1 MNANKSDSVGERNPT
16 STKGR
21 SRWKS
26 SSENYLLI
34 AEVRFRVR
42 VKVRV
47 RFRVLVLDPWLGIQ
61 KPFSMRTTF
70 GGCRIASSVV
80 DLSPSQSFILCVAQH
95 LELLCLF
102 LTCLRLNLSSYVLLN
117 TSSRSARC

>member
-47 RFRVLVLDPWLGIQ
+47 RVLVLDPWLGIQ